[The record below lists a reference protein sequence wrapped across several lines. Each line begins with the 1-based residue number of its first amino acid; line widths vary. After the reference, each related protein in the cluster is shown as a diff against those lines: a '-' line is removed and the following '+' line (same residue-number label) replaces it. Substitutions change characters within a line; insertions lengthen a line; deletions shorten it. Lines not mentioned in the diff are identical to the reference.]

1 MEGVNS
7 QQGQAELGIPNSKL
21 QILYYNVRS
30 VLPKLDELR
39 LSCSVTRPHVVCIV
53 ETWLDDSVLDSEL
66 QLYNYCL
73 VRLDRSRHG
82 GGVLVYIRD
91 DLSFNVAFRGPNNLE
106 LLGITLFNDKGSRL
120 CLCVLYSPPSVT
132 QLVLQQLFIF
142 LQKINPCLY
151 SNFVLVGD
159 FNVNFLDPLSFLYH
173 SLQNILSSFNLTQVV
188 QEATRT
194 TSDTATLIDLAMM
207 SNPALLE
214 RCSVVPPL
222 SNSDHNGVELVLRWS
237 GGRTKTQPRVVWKYA
252 QADFE
257 LACEKIQNINWNTL
271 DGTDIDTAW
280 QLWEST
286 FMSVM
291 EQCIPKGILP
301 RKRKLPWVTAGI
313 RRAMRK
319 RNAAYRKLKS
329 NPEFRVKYKLLRNQV
344 TSQIR
349 RQKRACIQSLSVKN
363 AKEFWKTVKLL
374 NGKGSTTIPV
384 LSQDGQKVINKKE
397 KANVLNHFFHSCFN
411 TAIPSLTPEDE
422 IFPELDAVACP
433 QELFCSEEEVYELLA
448 KLDPSK
454 ASGPDG
460 ISAKMLK
467 GTASSI
473 ASVLTKLFNKSIVSG
488 KLPLSWKFSNIVPI
502 PKGSNSSEPSNYR
515 PISLLSIVSKM
526 LERIIY
532 RRVTDHLES
541 TCPPVTNQWG
551 FLPGKSTVGAI
562 LSATHEWY
570 ALMEEGKEVGTV
582 FFDLTKA
589 FDSVPHQLLLTKLK
603 ELSLSPFLVKWI
615 ANYLTG
621 RMQSVVIGGA
631 SSSPLPV
638 RSGVP
643 QGSVLG
649 PLLFLVYVSD
659 INDIDLSEGSKL
671 VLYADDILLYRAIQS
686 PEDYVALQH
695 DINKLTAWTDT
706 KLLKFNPKKCKTM
719 LLSCKKLKTIPQQ
732 DLILNG
738 IPLETVE
745 CFKYLGI
752 NIACDLSWTKHIQTI
767 TSKAR
772 RLVGLLYRQ
781 FYHCADTNTL
791 RKLYISLVRPHMEYG
806 SSVWDPFSA
815 KDCDILEGVQRFA
828 SRVCLK
834 TWQYEY
840 PDMLKTLDLPALKT
854 RRKIAKLMMMYK
866 FVNNLAMFPESSSL
880 FQPVHIPYSTRFTHN
895 LLYHNI
901 HAHTSRFMYSYFPS
915 TLSLWN
921 SLPYHIVSSTSVT
934 SFKRSLDRYFAYT

>member
-1 MEGVNS
+1 M
-7 QQGQAELGIPNSKL
+7 
-21 QILYYNVRS
+21 
-30 VLPKLDELR
+30 
-39 LSCSVTRPHVVCIV
+39 
-53 ETWLDDSVLDSEL
+53 
-66 QLYNYCL
+66 
-73 VRLDRSRHG
+73 
-82 GGVLVYIRD
+82 
-91 DLSFNVAFRGPNNLE
+91 
-106 LLGITLFNDKGSRL
+106 FNDKGSRL

-159 FNVNFLDPLSFLYH
+159 LNVNFLDSSSSLYH

-188 QEATRT
+188 QEVTRT
-194 TSDTATLIDLAMM
+194 TSNTATLIDLAMM

-222 SNSDHNGVELVLRWS
+222 SNSDHNGVELVIRWS
-237 GGRTKTQPRVVWKYA
+237 GGRNKTQPRAVWKYA

-257 LACEKIQNINWNTL
+257 LACEKIQNINWDTL
-271 DGTDIDTAW
+271 LDDTDIETAW
-280 QLWEST
+280 QRWEST

-313 RRAMRK
+313 RRAMQK
-319 RNAAYRKLKS
+319 RNAFYRKSKS
-329 NPEFRVKYKLLRNQV
+329 NPDLRGKYKQLRNQV

-349 RQKRACIQSLSVKN
+349 RQKRAVIQSMSVKN
-363 AKEFWKTVKLL
+363 AKEFWKTLKLL

-384 LSQDGQKVINKKE
+384 LAQDGQKVTCEKE
-397 KANVLNHFFHSCFN
+397 KANVLNHYFHSCFN
-411 TAIPSLTPEDE
+411 TALPSLTPEDE
-422 IFPELDAVACP
+422 PFPELDVAACP

-448 KLDPSK
+448 KPDPSK

-467 GTASSI
+467 GTASCI
-473 ASVLTKLFNKSIVSG
+473 ATVLSKLFNKSIVSG
-488 KLPLSWKFSNIVPI
+488 KIPSSWKSSNIVPI

-532 RRVTDHLES
+532 SRVTDHLE
-541 TCPPVTNQWG
+541 TMCPPAANQWG

-562 LSATHEWY
+562 LSAKHEWY

-603 ELSLSPFLVKWI
+603 ELGLSPFLVKCV
-615 ANYLTG
+615 ANYLT
-621 RMQSVVIGGA
+621 RRVQSVVIGGA
-631 SSSPLPV
+631 SSCPLPV
-638 RSGVP
+638 LSGVP

-649 PLLFLVYVSD
+649 PLLFLIYVND
-659 INDIDLSEGSKL
+659 INGVGLSECSKL

-686 PEDYVALQH
+686 QEDYVALQL
-695 DINKLTAWTDT
+695 DINTLTAWTDS
-706 KLLKFNPKKCKTM
+706 KLLKFNTKKCKAM
-719 LLSCKKLKTIPQQ
+719 LLSCKKTKTIPQQ
-732 DLILNG
+732 DLILSG

-767 TSKAR
+767 ASKAR

-781 FYHCADTNTL
+781 FYHCADTCTL

-806 SSVWDPFSA
+806 SLVWDPFSA

-834 TWQYEY
+834 TWQCEY
-840 PDMLKTLDLPALKT
+840 PDMLEALELPTLKT
-854 RRKIAKLMMMYK
+854 RRKVQKLTTMYK
-866 FVNNLAMFPESSSL
+866 FVNNLAVFPVSSSL
-880 FQPVHIPYSTRFTHN
+880 FQPVHNPYSTRYTHN
-895 LLYHNI
+895 MSYHNI
-901 HAHTSRFMYSYFPS
+901 HARTSRFLYSYFPS
-915 TLSLWN
+915 ALSLWN
-921 SLPYHIVSSTSVT
+921 SLPYHIVLSTSVT
-934 SFKRSLDRYFAYT
+934 SFKHSLDRYFAYT